1 MFKSFLKSGF
11 IATSMLVLTSTAL
24 AEVSTQL
31 AVGYEVGSYEVE
43 TDIDFEA
50 DISMLTLSGSFFF
63 DNGFYAKISHGTS
76 EEDEWMFSG
85 LTVPLGHNIDE
96 TTITFGQMVD
106 GISYMVGY
114 QTKTTD
120 FEQIMEV
127 EVGGLFIGASKSYEA
142 GAGSLY
148 FSGALAFMGADLN
161 TDIGETSEA
170 DMAIG
175 FSLGAGYSQA
185 ISENLVLSAS
195 VKYQSYTLDWDIN
208 SEGDEESELFLRYG
222 ISLGYNF

>member
-1 MFKSFLKSGF
+1 MLKSFLQSGF
-11 IATSMLVLTSTAL
+11 IAASMLTLTSTAL

-31 AVGYEVGSYEVE
+31 AVGYEVGNYDVE
-43 TDIDFEA
+43 TSVDLEA
-50 DISMLTLSGSFFF
+50 DISMLTLSGSLFF

-76 EEDEWMFSG
+76 EEDEWMIDG

-106 GISYMVGY
+106 GVSYMIGY

-120 FEQIMEV
+120 FEQILELD
-127 EVGGLFIGASKSYEA
+127 VGGLFIGASKSYEA

-161 TDIGETSEA
+161 ADNGETFEA

-175 FSLGAGYSQA
+175 FSLGAGYSQT
-185 ISENLVLSAS
+185 ISENTC
-195 VKYQSYTLDWDIN
+195 YC
-208 SEGDEESELFLRYG
+208 R
-222 ISLGYNF
+222 